1 MTGGKETNRNDT
13 IMNQDFWAVVEYL
26 EKERGIDRPTVIEA
40 IKDALVAASK
50 RKFGPD
56 AQVRIEFDEKNNRLR
71 ALITMKVVETVRD
84 PATEIAA
91 VKARQKKPTVQIGET
106 IEVEVPPSD
115 FGRIAAQAFKQAM
128 NQTLRGVEKNKIL
141 DEFSDRVGTIVTG
154 IVRRF
159 DRSNVM
165 IDLGKF
171 EAIMPA
177 AERVPT
183 EEYTPGERIRALV
196 LAVENTPR
204 GPEIILSRSHPNFVR
219 SLFELEVSELK
230 DKTIEIKAMA
240 REPGHR
246 TKIAVWSRDEKVDPV
261 SACVGMRGA
270 RVKNIVRE
278 LNNEKIDLFKWSNN
292 LRELVIESLKPAR
305 PKHLEFHENTKRVT
319 VLVDAENYPL
329 AIGKR
334 GQNARLT
341 AKLTGWEIDI
351 KQEEIP
357 VSDFDE
363 KVRQAAAHLAEVLKI
378 EASVADKLVRAGQS
392 SIDIIHET
400 SLEDLVESLPE
411 VDVETIRKIK
421 DATSAIVQSAQT

>member
-1 MTGGKETNRNDT
+1 MSQE
-13 IMNQDFWAVVEYL
+13 ISSVVDYL
-26 EKERGIDRPTVIEA
+26 EKEKGIDRPTVIAA

-50 RKFGPD
+50 KRFGAD
-56 AQVRIEFDEKNNRLR
+56 AQVRIEIEERENRVR
-71 ALITMKVVETVRD
+71 ALLRMKVVDHVSN
-84 PATEIAA
+84 PATEIQT
-91 VKARQKKPTVQIGET
+91 VKARQKKPTAQVGDYV
-106 IEVEVPPSD
+106 EVEVPPNE
-115 FGRIAAQAFKQAM
+115 FGRIAAQAFRQTM
-128 NQTLRGVEKNKIL
+128 NQILRGVEKNKIL
-141 DEFSDRVGTIVTG
+141 DEFSDRVGTIVSGT
-154 IVRRF
+154 VRRF
-159 DRSNVM
+159 DRSNVL

-171 EAIMPA
+171 EAVMPA

-183 EEYTPGERIRALV
+183 EEYNQGDRIRALV
-196 LAVENTPR
+196 LAVENHPR

-230 DKTIEIKAMA
+230 DNTIEIKAMA
-240 REPGHR
+240 REAGYR

-305 PKHLEFHENTKRVT
+305 PKHLEFHEDTKRVT
-319 VLVDAENYPL
+319 VLVDAENFPL

-363 KVRQAAAHLAEVLKI
+363 KVRLAAAHLAEVLKI
-378 EASVADKLVRAGQS
+378 DPLVADKLVRAGQS
-392 SIDIIHET
+392 SIDLIHET
-400 SLEDLVESLPE
+400 SLEDLSESLPD
-411 VDVETIRKIK
+411 VDPEMVKQIK